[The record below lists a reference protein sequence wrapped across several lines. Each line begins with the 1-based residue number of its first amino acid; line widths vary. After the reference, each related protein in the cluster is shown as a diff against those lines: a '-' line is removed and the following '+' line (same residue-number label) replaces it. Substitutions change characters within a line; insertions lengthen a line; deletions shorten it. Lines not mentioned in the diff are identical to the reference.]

1 MQFYPIL
8 LACLLHVV
16 AGVYGDEITLDEGVL
31 VLKKSNF
38 EQAIT
43 ENEFILVEFCK
54 YKLLKLFFFSVFFL
68 RLKKSIFQATY
79 IFNCF

>member
-54 YKLLKLFFFSVFFL
+54 YKLLKLF
-68 RLKKSIFQATY
+68 Y
-79 IFNCF
+79 